1 MRAAR
6 YLGTLSSTFNYQ
18 FNDLFLCFC
27 STKIGKVKSKPAVR
41 RNALVRWSRNVA
53 MHEACLCFAVFLAA
67 FSDGTIQFSELIS
80 LEPLAIPIDQAF
92 WQRSRHSASRCHFAF
107 KLVKQPVQAS
117 HGRGRETRS
126 PRLLVNVDAND
137 FGDCSKRQQKRT
149 KSKTSEKLWRTWPTS
164 WTTDTTLQL
173 RNIIYAVY
181 FLMPFRVFFF
191 ASFNRAAQHRRMLRR
206 AFTFHF
212 RLFFQR
218 VFPTLRGCRDGTR
231 SFNRHRIDDELLRF
245 GRKRNQIELV
255 VFEGRIVSRG
265 VYEGCVTTRKLL
277 SWISSFIGSLKAQS
291 NCEESDFRS
300 LKLGCVLDL
309 RNGSLVSFILFRF
322 QCTSRMLDW
331 SLFRRANNVKFNQR
345 EFEIIQFMCSI
356 VDG

>member
-18 FNDLFLCFC
+18 FNDLFLCFY
-27 STKIGKVKSKPAVR
+27 STKIGNVKSKPEASGAAKCSRMVKSECC
-41 RNALVRWSRNVA
+41 NARSLFVFRCLSCRFFRTAQFNLVDS
-53 MHEACLCFAVFLAA
+53 FLSGRSQYQLTRPFGIA
-67 FSDGTIQFSELIS
+67 
-80 LEPLAIPIDQAF
+80 LAIPPLDVTLHLN
-92 WQRSRHSASRCHFAF
+92 WWSNRCRLPMGEGERHA
-107 KLVKQPVQAS
+107 
-117 HGRGRETRS
+117 
-126 PRLLVNVDAND
+126 RLALVNVDAND

-206 AFTFHF
+206 AFTFQF

-231 SFNRHRIDDELLRF
+231 SFQSASDWWASSIWE
-245 GRKRNQIELV
+245 KRNQIELV

-265 VYEGCVTTRKLL
+265 VYEGCVTACKLL
-277 SWISSFIGSLKAQS
+277 SWIFAFIGSLKARS

-309 RNGSLVSFILFRF
+309 RNGSLVSFLLFCF
-322 QCTSRMLDW
+322 QCTSRCLIGVYFGEQIMWNLIKGN
-331 SLFRRANNVKFNQR
+331 SR
-345 EFEIIQFMCSI
+345 
-356 VDG
+356 